1 MDEGKF
7 TRQARSSHRKVEP
20 EVQTKEK
27 TYGSKLKNDT
37 SRSEAMKKKLRTG
50 KADTAAETLKEKKHK
65 DKLRAQTKKKGAPK
79 PVDAAVSAK
88 AHDQFAEANQDDN
101 AGGDAINAGTQAVE
115 NGLYYA
121 KVKSHDKKTDD
132 YGKKLH
138 KKKKLEEA
146 KEFQK
151 GKDASLTSGTT
162 SKELQKNRMKKE
174 IQRNAIKQR
183 SKEAANGAGSV
194 TKNLVDKAEDMVGKM
209 AEAVTEFLTK
219 FVREHPYGAIIAV
232 LILMVVL
239 VIVASL
245 TSCGAG
251 AGGVSNMTLSTSFTA
266 EDDAIIAVNDD
277 YTGLEADLQREID
290 NIETDYPGYD
300 EYNYTLNEISH
311 NPFELAALLTVLYE
325 DYTEAEV
332 QAMLQTIKDNQYTL
346 TKTRV
351 VETRTRTVTKWHWV
365 TRYRTVI
372 INGVPTQQ
380 SYQSYESYQV
390 EEEYEYYI
398 LNVTLTNHGIDYV
411 ARNKLSLSAEQLQR
425 YEILLETFG
434 NKKYLFE
441 DDPYAAPQPGDYQ
454 DYTVPSEYLTDVE
467 FGNMLHEAEKY
478 LGYPYVWGGSSPSTG
493 FDCSGFVS
501 YVINHC
507 GNGWNVGRQTANG
520 LLNKCTRVS
529 KNNAKPGDLIFFQ
542 GTYDTSGASHVGIYV
557 GDGMMI
563 HCGNPIQYASIN
575 SSYWQSHFYTFGRL
589 NH

>member
-1 MDEGKF
+1 MDEEKF
-7 TRQARSSHRKVEP
+7 TRQTRSAHRRVEP
-20 EVQTKEK
+20 EAQTKEK

-37 SRSEAMKKKLRTG
+37 SRGEAMRRKLRTG

-79 PVDAAVSAK
+79 PMDAAVSAR
-88 AHDQFAEANQDDN
+88 AHSQFAEANQDDN
-101 AGGDAINAGTQAVE
+101 AGGDALNAGTQAVE
-115 NGLYYA
+115 NVLYSA
-121 KVKSHDKKTDD
+121 KVKSHDKKTDG

-138 KKKKLEEA
+138 KKKHMEEVKA
-146 KEFQK
+146 EGKVKE
-151 GKDASLTSGTT
+151 ASNAT

-174 IQRNAIKQR
+174 IQRNALKQR
-183 SKEAANGAGSV
+183 SKEAANGAGSA
-194 TKNLVDKAEDMVGKM
+194 TKRFVDKAEDMVGKM

-219 FVREHPYGAIIAV
+219 FVTEHPYGAIIAGLV
-232 LILMVVL
+232 LMVVL

-251 AGGVSNMTLSTSFTA
+251 AGGVTNMTLSTSFTA
-266 EDDAIIAVNDD
+266 EDDAIVAVNND

-300 EYNYTLNEISH
+300 EYNYSLNEISH

-332 QAMLQTIKDNQYTL
+332 QSMLQTIKDSQYTL

-365 TRYRTVI
+365 TRYRTEI
-372 INGVPTQQ
+372 RNGVAVQVP
-380 SYQSYESYQV
+380 YQSYESYQE

-411 ARNKLSLSAEQLQR
+411 ARNKLNLTAEQLQR

-441 DDPYAAPQPGDYQ
+441 NDPYAAPQPGDYQ
-454 DYTVPSEYLTDVE
+454 DYRVPSEYLTDVE

-478 LGYPYVWGGSSPSTG
+478 LGYPYVWGGSSPSTS

-501 YVINHC
+501 YVINNC

-520 LLNKCTRVS
+520 LLNNCTRVS

-542 GTYDTSGASHVGIYV
+542 GTYDTAGASHVGIYV

-563 HCGNPIQYASIN
+563 HCGNPIQYANIN

>member
-1 MDEGKF
+1 MDEEKS
-7 TRQARSSHRKVEP
+7 TRQTRSTHRRVEP
-20 EVQTKEK
+20 ETQAKEK

-37 SRSEAMKKKLRTG
+37 SRGEAMRKKLRTG

-65 DKLRAQTKKKGAPK
+65 EKLRAQTKKKGAPK
-79 PVDAAVSAK
+79 PMDAAVSAR
-88 AHDQFAEANQDDN
+88 AHSQFAEANEDDN
-101 AGGDAINAGTQAVE
+101 AGGNALNAGTQAVE
-115 NGLYYA
+115 DVLYSA
-121 KVKSHDKKTDD
+121 KVKTLDKKSDG

-138 KKKKLEEA
+138 KKTHMEEVKA
-146 KEFQK
+146 E
-151 GKDASLTSGTT
+151 GKVT

-174 IQRNAIKQR
+174 IQRNAFKQR
-183 SKEAANGAGSV
+183 SKEAANGAGSA
-194 TKNLVDKAEDMVGKM
+194 TKRFVDKAEDMVGKM

-219 FVREHPYGAIIAV
+219 FVTEHPYGAIIAGLV
-232 LILMVVL
+232 LMVVL
-239 VIVASL
+239 VIIASL

-266 EDDAIIAVNDD
+266 QDDVIVAVNDD
-277 YTGLEADLQREID
+277 YTDLETDLQRKID
-290 NIETDYPGYD
+290 RIETDNPGYD
-300 EYNYTLNEISH
+300 EYNYNLNEISH

-325 DYTEAEV
+325 DYTEAEA
-332 QAMLQTIKDNQYTL
+332 QSMLQTIMDSQYTL

-351 VETRTRTVTKWHWV
+351 VERRSREEERTGYRMTANGLESYTYTVTV
-365 TRYRTVI
+365 YY
-372 INGVPTQQ
+372 N
-380 SYQSYESYQV
+380 
-390 EEEYEYYI
+390 YYI
-398 LNVTLTNHGIDYV
+398 LNVTLENHSIDYV
-411 ARNKLSLSAEQLQR
+411 ARNVGLTAEQLQR

-441 DDPYAAPQPGDYQ
+441 NDPYAAPQPGEYQ
-454 DYTVPSEYLTDVE
+454 DYRVPSEYLTDVE

-478 LGYPYVWGGSSPSTG
+478 LGYPYVWGGSSPSTS

-501 YVINHC
+501 YVINHS

-520 LLNKCTRVS
+520 LLNNCTRVS

-542 GTYDTSGASHVGIYV
+542 GTYDTAGASHVGIYV

-563 HCGNPIQYASIN
+563 HCGNPIQYANIN

>member
-1 MDEGKF
+1 MDEEKF
-7 TRQARSSHRKVEP
+7 TREAKSSRRRVEP
-20 EVQTKEK
+20 EAQTTEK
-27 TYGSKLKNDT
+27 SYGSKLKNDT
-37 SRSEAMKKKLRTG
+37 SRGEAMRKKLRTG
-50 KADTAAETLKEKKHK
+50 KADTAAETLKEKKHR

-79 PVDAAVSAK
+79 PVDAAVSAR
-88 AHDQFAEANQDDN
+88 AHSQFAEANQDDN
-101 AGGDAINAGTQAVE
+101 AGGDALNAGTQAME
-115 NGLYYA
+115 NVLYSA
-121 KVKSHDKKTDD
+121 KVKSHDKKSNG

-138 KKKKLEEA
+138 KKKHMEEVKA
-146 KEFQK
+146 ESKVKE
-151 GKDASLTSGTT
+151 ASNAT

-174 IQRNAIKQR
+174 IQRNAFKQR
-183 SKEAANGAGSV
+183 SKEAANGAGNA
-194 TKNLVDKAEDMVGKM
+194 TKKFVDKAEDMVGKM

-219 FVREHPYGAIIAV
+219 FVTEHPYGTIIAV
-232 LILMVVL
+232 LVLMVVL

-251 AGGVSNMTLSTSFTA
+251 AGGVSNMTITTSFTA
-266 EDDAIIAVNDD
+266 QDDDIVAVNDD
-277 YTGLEADLQREID
+277 YTGLEEDLQTEID

-300 EYNYTLNEISH
+300 EYNYNLNEISH

-325 DYTEAEV
+325 DYTEAEA
-332 QAMLQTIKDNQYTL
+332 QAMLQTIMDNQYTL

-365 TRYRTVI
+365 TRYRTQIV
-372 INGVPTQQ
+372 NGVATQVP
-380 SYQSYESYQV
+380 YQSYESYQV

-398 LNVTLTNHGIDYV
+398 LNVTLVNHSIDYV
-411 ARNKLSLSAEQLQR
+411 ARNMGLTAEQLQR

-454 DYTVPSEYLTDVE
+454 DYNVPSEYLTDVE

-478 LGYPYVWGGSSPSTG
+478 LGYPYVWGGSSPSTS

-520 LLNKCTRVS
+520 LLNNCTRVS

-542 GTYDTSGASHVGIYV
+542 GTYNTSGASHVGIYV

-563 HCGNPIQYASIN
+563 HCGNPIQYANIN

>member
-1 MDEGKF
+1 MDEEKF
-7 TRQARSSHRKVEP
+7 TRQTRSSHRRVEP
-20 EVQTKEK
+20 EAQTKEK

-37 SRSEAMKKKLRTG
+37 SRGEAMRKKLRTG

-65 DKLRAQTKKKGAPK
+65 EKLRAQTKKKGAPK
-79 PVDAAVSAK
+79 PMDAAVSAK
-88 AHDQFAEANQDDN
+88 AHSQFAEANQDDN
-101 AGGDAINAGTQAVE
+101 AGGEALNAGTQAVE
-115 NGLYYA
+115 NVLYSA
-121 KVKSHDKKTDD
+121 KVKTLDKKSDG

-138 KKKKLEEA
+138 KKKHMEEVKA
-146 KEFQK
+146 EGKVKE
-151 GKDASLTSGTT
+151 ASNAT

-174 IQRNAIKQR
+174 IQRNALKQR
-183 SKEAANGAGSV
+183 SKEAANGAGSA
-194 TKNLVDKAEDMVGKM
+194 TKRFVDKAEDVVGKM

-219 FVREHPYGAIIAV
+219 FVTEHPYGAIIAGLV
-232 LILMVVL
+232 LMVVL

-266 EDDAIIAVNDD
+266 EDDAIVAVNND
-277 YTGLEADLQREID
+277 YTGLEANLQREID

-300 EYNYTLNEISH
+300 EYNYSLNEISH

-332 QAMLQTIKDNQYTL
+332 QAMLQTIMDSQYDL
-346 TKTRV
+346 DIEEE

-372 INGVPTQQ
+372 VNGVATQQ
-380 SYQSYESYQV
+380 AYQSYESYQE

-411 ARNKLSLSAEQLQR
+411 ARNKLNLTAEQLQR

-441 DDPYAAPQPGDYQ
+441 NDPYAAPQPGDYQ
-454 DYTVPSEYLTDVE
+454 DYRVPSEYLTDVE

-478 LGYPYVWGGSSPSTG
+478 LGYPYVWGGSGPSTS

-501 YVINHC
+501 YVINNC

-520 LLNKCTRVS
+520 LLNNCTRVS

-542 GTYDTSGASHVGIYV
+542 GTYDTAGASHVGIYV

-563 HCGNPIQYASIN
+563 HCGNPIQYANIN